1 MQNTLKWVL
10 SLIETLIDIIMNIII
25 ILLLLI
31 GTFFIFSSAVGIIRF
46 PGVFTRL
53 HAATKAPT
61 LGIIS
66 ILIATFLFLYGSH
79 QLVSGKLLLA
89 ILFIFLSSP
98 VAGHMLSRAAHKS
111 GVKPYLRHREDEY
124 EDYIKNQEK
133 AGRDSPS

>member
-1 MQNTLKWVL
+1 MIVI
-10 SLIETLIDIIMNIII
+10 SIIMHIII

-66 ILIATFLFLYGSH
+66 ILIGTFLYLYGTH
-79 QLVSGKLLLA
+79 QIVSGKLLLA
-89 ILFIFLSSP
+89 ILFIMLSSP

-111 GVKPYLRHREDEY
+111 GIKPYLRHKQDEY
-124 EDYIKNQEK
+124 EEYMKNK
-133 AGRDSPS
+133 

>member
-1 MQNTLKWVL
+1 ML
-10 SLIETLIDIIMNIII
+10 SLIETMIDAIMHIVISC
-25 ILLLLI
+25 LLLL
-31 GTFFIFSSAVGIIRF
+31 GTFFIFSSAVGINRF

-66 ILIATFLFLYGSH
+66 ILIGAFLYLFGTQH
-79 QLVSGKLLLA
+79 IVSGKLLLA

-111 GVKPYLRHREDEY
+111 GIKPYLRHRKDEY
-124 EDYIKNQEK
+124 EEYINKKED
-133 AGRDSPS
+133 R

>member
-1 MQNTLKWVL
+1 M
-10 SLIETLIDIIMNIII
+10 LINIIMNLIII
-25 ILLLLI
+25 FLLLA
-31 GTFFIFSSAVGIIRF
+31 GTFFIFSSALGIIRF

-79 QLVSGKLLLA
+79 QIVSGKLLLA

-98 VAGHMLSRAAHKS
+98 VGGHMLSRAAHKS

-124 EDYIKNQEK
+124 EEYLNQKQELNK
-133 AGRDSPS
+133 